1 MPSASEAEEPA
12 PQVPPVTMPSAS
24 EAEEPAPQVPPV
36 TRLVLG
42 SASTGRLSVL
52 RGAGIEPLVV
62 VSGVDEDAV
71 IAELGPQAT
80 AGQVVAA
87 LAAAKADAVAAALD
101 PDMANDC
108 VVVGCDSMLE
118 VDGRLSGKPDSADT
132 ARAQWNSMGG
142 RAGVLHTGHCVL
154 RLRAAAVVQSE
165 AEVGSTAVHFAKP
178 AASDLNAYI
187 AGGEPLGVAGAFTLD
202 GRGGWFVDRIEGD
215 PSNVIGLSLP
225 LLRRLLD
232 RLGLSISQLWAA
244 NPPA

>member
-1 MPSASEAEEPA
+1 M
-12 PQVPPVTMPSAS
+12 TH
-24 EAEEPAPQVPPV
+24 
-36 TRLVLG
+36 LVLG
-42 SASTGRLSVL
+42 SASSGRLAVL

-71 IAELGPQAT
+71 IAELGPHAP

-87 LAAAKADAVAAALD
+87 LAAAKADAVAAILD
-101 PDMANDC
+101 ADIAADC

-118 VDGRLSGKPDSADT
+118 FDGRLCGKPDSADA

-142 RAGVLHTGHCVL
+142 RSGLLHTGHCVL
-154 RLRAAAVVQSE
+154 RLNSGSIIQSE
-165 AEVGSTAVHFAKP
+165 SETGSTTVHFAKP
-178 AASDLNAYI
+178 TAEDLDSYI
-187 AGGEPLGVAGAFTLD
+187 ASTEPLRVAGAFTID

-232 RLGLSISQLWAA
+232 AVGLS
-244 NPPA
+244 